1 MGDAYLALLD
11 VQLKA
16 DIFVR
21 IPVVHLGALVTIV
34 EEKSREMEG
43 NTMMPLSLLDRNAKA
58 RFEMREMLGRSVCP
72 VVAVV
77 VHCGICSS
85 RADGG

>member
-1 MGDAYLALLD
+1 
-11 VQLKA
+11 
-16 DIFVR
+16 
-21 IPVVHLGALVTIV
+21 
-34 EEKSREMEG
+34 
-43 NTMMPLSLLDRNAKA
+43 MMPLLLLDRNAKA

-72 VVAVV
+72 VVVVV